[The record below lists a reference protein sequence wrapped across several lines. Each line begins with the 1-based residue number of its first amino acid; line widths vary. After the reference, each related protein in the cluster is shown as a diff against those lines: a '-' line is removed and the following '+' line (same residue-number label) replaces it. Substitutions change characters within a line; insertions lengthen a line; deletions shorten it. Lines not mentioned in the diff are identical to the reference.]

1 MNRTQSKNRSGYS
14 LIELIMVISVSG
26 VLLAVNVT
34 WMHQSLTFS
43 STINQR
49 QGQHQNLTRLAG
61 DLRDD
66 VRLSIGMSSPDEK
79 QLELEMPGDVLIR
92 YVISSSAI
100 SVEKRY
106 LDTVFFR
113 DSYAVSAGSDVR
125 WDRSELPDWISLIVY
140 RKLVET
146 DEIERKPAAEISPEY
161 RDRPVEM
168 LIHVGTKRWQA
179 TLEPLVEAAATK
191 ESP

>member
-14 LIELIMVISVSG
+14 LIELIMFISVSG

-79 QLELEMPGDVLIR
+79 QLELEMPGDILIR

-106 LDTVFFR
+106 LDTVLFR
-113 DSYAVSAGSDVR
+113 DSYAVAAGSDIR

-140 RKLVET
+140 RKVVEA
-146 DEIERKPAAEISPEY
+146 DEIERKTLSTVSPEQ
-161 RDRPVEM
+161 RNQPVELM
-168 LIHVGTKRWQA
+168 IRVGTKRWPA
-179 TLEPLVEAAATK
+179 TLEPLVETAATK

>member
-1 MNRTQSKNRSGYS
+1 MNRTQSKNRQGYS
-14 LIELIMVISVSG
+14 LFELIMVISVTG
-26 VLLAVNVT
+26 VLLVANAT
-34 WMHQSLTFS
+34 WIHQSLTFS
-43 STINQR
+43 TTINQR
-49 QGQHQNLTRLAG
+49 QRQHQILMRLAG
-61 DLRDD
+61 ELRDD
-66 VRLSIGMSSPDEK
+66 VRMSIGMSSPDEK
-79 QLELEMPGDVLIR
+79 QLELKMPGDILIR

-100 SVEKRY
+100 SVEKRHV
-106 LDTVFFR
+106 DTVFFR

-161 RDRPVEM
+161 RDQPVELM
-168 LIHVGTKRWQA
+168 IRVGTKRWPA
-179 TLEPLVEAAATK
+179 TLEPLVEAATTK